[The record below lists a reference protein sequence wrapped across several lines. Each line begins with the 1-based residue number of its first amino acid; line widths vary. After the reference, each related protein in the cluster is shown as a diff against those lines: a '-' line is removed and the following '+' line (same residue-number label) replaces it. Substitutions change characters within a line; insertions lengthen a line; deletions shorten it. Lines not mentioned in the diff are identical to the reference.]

1 MLPIL
6 WQTIIATLFVL
17 SFYYYKVPQRL
28 KAKHRDDYEVV
39 LFRIKRISLLS
50 LLCYI
55 LCFYA
60 ELRQQDASISK
71 AFYSTNEKL
80 GLNFSMHSLLQT
92 LYSLARVLIL
102 FSGPII
108 ESLLERYNF
117 IDTLYY
123 YEEDEEDGSEPW
135 HIILRNYLFAP
146 FYEEFIFRSCF
157 HYINSESMIL
167 SQILF
172 GLSHIHHHVL
182 SSNATIRQR
191 LQGCILQFTYTTLF
205 GIYTF
210 YLFKQPSTTHEK
222 NLWEIVAVHSLCN
235 YLGFPSFIVLQD
247 YLNQKTS
254 PILLVTV
261 VMLLYFTGPI
271 AFYLLHHY

>member
-1 MLPIL
+1 
-6 WQTIIATLFVL
+6 
-17 SFYYYKVPQRL
+17 
-28 KAKHRDDYEVV
+28 
-39 LFRIKRISLLS
+39 
-50 LLCYI
+50 
-55 LCFYA
+55 
-60 ELRQQDASISK
+60 
-71 AFYSTNEKL
+71 
-80 GLNFSMHSLLQT
+80 MHSLLQT

-117 IDTLYY
+117 IDTLFYY
-123 YEEDEEDGSEPW
+123 YEEDDEEEDGREPW

-146 FYEEFIFRSCF
+146 FFEEFIFRSCF

-172 GLSHIHHHVL
+172 GLSHIHHHVVL
-182 SSNATIRQR
+182 SSNSTIKQR

-205 GIYTF
+205 GMYTF
-210 YLFKQPSTTHEK
+210 YLFSRPSTIHEK

-254 PILLVTV
+254 PTLHVTVVVVVV

-271 AFYLLHHY
+271 AFYLLHQY